1 MTIAK
6 ARKALKHYFGFDEFR
21 PMQADIIQA
30 LMDNQDC
37 LVLMPTGGGKSVCYQ
52 VPALVKDGVAI
63 VISPLIAL
71 MKDQVEALNANGVKA
86 AYLNSTLDEK
96 QQSKV
101 ENRAISGEFNLL
113 YVSPEKLL
121 AEGFQYVLKKMTI
134 SLFAIDEAHCI
145 SQWGHDFRPE
155 YTKLAV
161 LRENFPQVPQI
172 ALTATAD
179 KTTRKDILRQLN
191 FTDPEVFIDSFDR
204 PNIALNVV
212 PGQKKFQRL
221 LPLLRKYP
229 GQSGIIYCLSR
240 KNTEQLA
247 KKLNDSGFKA
257 TYYHAGLERETR
269 AKTQEDFINDNVP
282 IVCATIAFGM
292 GIDKPD
298 IRFIVHY
305 NLPKNLEGYY
315 QEIGRAGRDGLNSE
329 ALLFNSFADLA
340 TLRGFI
346 DTETEQGQVQL
357 AKLERMKEFADAR
370 ICRRKILLS
379 YFGEELK
386 KPCGNCDVCQ
396 NPPEYFDGTVITQ
409 KVLSAVTRL
418 NESVGVS
425 TLVDVLKGARKAYI
439 LQNGYDKIK
448 TFGAGHDLSAADWQ
462 QYVMQM
468 IHIGLLEV
476 AYDEGNA
483 LKLTDAAK
491 RVLYQKETVDLV
503 NTNRDQDKN
512 QGKAQPELKSKTE
525 QLNDRLFEHLRKL
538 RKQIADQQGVP
549 PYVVFNDAT
558 LQEMVLKQPTT
569 PKAFKAISGVSDRK
583 LDQYGDNFM
592 DAIVSFMKFETE
604 QGNRIKGSTYL
615 ITYDFYKKGY
625 SVDDIARER
634 KLNPVTIYSH
644 LAHLYDQDYNI
655 PIMAFL
661 EESDYDTIKD
671 AIEKTGE
678 TRKLKPIYDYLEE
691 KMPYYKIRIGMTYFR
706 KHEKMPEKGD

>member
-1 MTIAK
+1 MSIEK
-6 ARKALKHYFGFDEFR
+6 AQEVLKHYFGFDEFR
-21 PMQADIIQA
+21 PMQAEIIQA
-30 LMDNQDC
+30 LLDNKDC

-52 VPALVKDGVAI
+52 VPALVKEGLGI
-63 VISPLIAL
+63 VVSPLIAL

-86 AYLNSTLDEK
+86 AYLNSTLTEQ
-96 QQSKV
+96 QQSAV
-101 ENRAISGEFNLL
+101 EKRAINGEFSLL

-121 AEGFQYVLKKMTI
+121 TEEFQYVLSKMRL

-161 LRENFPQVPQI
+161 LRKQFPNVPQI

-191 FTDPEVFIDSFDR
+191 FTDPKVFIDSFDR
-204 PNIALNVV
+204 PNITLNVA
-212 PGQKKFQRL
+212 PGQKKFQQL
-221 LPLLRKYP
+221 LRLLRKYP

-247 KKLNDSGFKA
+247 EKLKASGFTA
-257 TYYHAGLERETR
+257 TYYHAGLEREIR

-315 QEIGRAGRDGLNSE
+315 QEIGRAGRDGLSSE

-340 TLRGFI
+340 TLRSFL

-357 AKLERMKEFADAR
+357 AKLERMKEFADAQ

-379 YFGEELK
+379 YFGEELAK
-386 KPCGNCDVCQ
+386 HCGNCDVCQ
-396 NPPEYFDGTVITQ
+396 NPPEYFDGTVLAQ
-409 KVLSAVTRL
+409 KALSAIARL
-418 NESVGVS
+418 EQSVSAS

-439 LQNGYDKIK
+439 VENGYNKIK
-448 TFGAGHDLSAADWQ
+448 TFGGGSDLSAPDWQ
-462 QYVMQM
+462 QYVMQL

-483 LKLTDAAK
+483 LKLTDAAY
-491 RVLYQKETVDLV
+491 RVLHQKETVYLV
-503 NTNRDQDKN
+503 
-512 QGKAQPELKSKTE
+512 KAGRKESKGQQEEQPKQRSRTE

-538 RKQIADQQGVP
+538 RKQMADQQGVP

-558 LQEMVLKQPTT
+558 LQEMVLKKPTT
-569 PKAFKAISGVSDRK
+569 GKAFKAISGVSDKK
-583 LDQYGDNFM
+583 LDQYGDDFM
-592 DAIVSFMKFETE
+592 DAMISFMKYETE
-604 QGNRIKGSTYL
+604 QGNRIKGSTYV
-615 ITYDFYKKGY
+615 ITYDLYQKGY
-625 SVDDIARER
+625 TVDDMAKER
-634 KLNPVTIYSH
+634 NLNPVTIYSH
-644 LAHLYDQDYNI
+644 LAHLYDQGYEI
-655 PIMAFL
+655 PILSFL
-661 EESDYDTIKD
+661 EGSDYSTIKD
-671 AIEKTGE
+671 AIQQTGE
-678 TRKLKPIYDYLEE
+678 TQKVKPLYDYLDQE
-691 KMPYYKIRIGMTYFR
+691 MPYYKIRLGLTYFR
-706 KHEKMPEKGD
+706 KQETMAQG